1 MFSIK
6 ELVAKGV
13 SMEDIIA
20 LKEEYDRD
28 QIRLQQSRLASAK
41 YYADKEANGSHCLTC
56 GCKLSVANTSG
67 YCRKHVAKVTLGLT
81 DEEKANRP
89 KPKSVRYKTI
99 TFYGVKG
106 SDLMDH
112 AYYQGGAQGTGKR
125 R

>member
-41 YYADKEANGSHCLTC
+41 YYADKEANGGHCLTC

-67 YCRKHVAKVTLGLT
+67 YCQKHVAKATLAK
-81 DEEKANRP
+81 EVKAP
-89 KPKSVRYKTI
+89 KIKYITK
-99 TFYGVKG
+99 TFYGVR
-106 SDLMDH
+106 SNDLMDH
-112 AYYQGGAQGTGKR
+112 AYYQGGAQGTSKR